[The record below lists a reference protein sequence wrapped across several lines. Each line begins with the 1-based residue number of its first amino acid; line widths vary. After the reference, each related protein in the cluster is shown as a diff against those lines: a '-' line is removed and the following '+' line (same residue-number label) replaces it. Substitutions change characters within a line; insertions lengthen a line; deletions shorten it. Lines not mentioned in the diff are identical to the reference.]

1 MFLGEIFRGIQVC
14 FRSQGGK
21 NTIRENLK
29 LKHLGFDGLFGDVT
43 NEHLFF
49 GFSVWKTWWFI
60 SSCFFF
66 RSLNTSECFNG
77 RYSRWLLRTAGG
89 GEMRSHFILFD
100 DFETSDLACFIIP
113 VEFFFLQIPRGIC
126 PCCFFSGGVEKNTFF
141 ERWQDKTHTFW
152 RKYQR
157 FLTKR
162 SLFERLGLTIWSCLF
177 FFDSKKSSFTML
189 IHKQSLRSKIF
200 CLPGVTRTEHTLFS
214 LWKKHTLQRLAGNL
228 RPIFWKQHKLY
239 PGCQRLFEV

>member
-1 MFLGEIFRGIQVC
+1 MNTFFLGFRFEKRGDSYLPVFFLEVWTLLSVSTGDIPVDSSE
-14 FRSQGGK
+14 RPGGV
-21 NTIRENLK
+21 RWEA
-29 LKHLGFDGLFGDVT
+29 
-43 NEHLFF
+43 
-49 GFSVWKTWWFI
+49 I
-60 SSCFFF
+60 SSYLMILRHQIWHVLSFQLSFFF
-66 RSLNTSECFNG
+66 CRFLEEF
-77 RYSRWLLRTAGG
+77 A
-89 GEMRSHFILFD
+89 
-100 DFETSDLACFIIP
+100 P
-113 VEFFFLQIPRGIC
+113 VVFFR
-126 PCCFFSGGVEKNTFF
+126 GGVEKNTFF